1 MGYETDSIAAFEL
14 TKKLLQNLVTS
25 ANPDDFC
32 KSLVHNIFKD
42 QQAIAAFIC
51 RAEGDGMLQMMGS
64 YGYAP
69 ERVRKDA
76 KVSIFDPMGITD
88 SIRESRIIVF
98 NGWEDYLEL
107 YPDKRALAGPGKA
120 FVAVPFSRE
129 GFPAGGVGIAFNTYV
144 NESVFN
150 QHLWE
155 TIQLIGEVYV
165 SPAWF
170 NSTDGG
176 GNNSKSDDPKV
187 RKVSPE
193 NLPDRAQKVLAL
205 MAEGKTNWQIASI
218 LRFSESTIKG
228 DAALIYRAFGVN
240 TREAAVAAAASR
252 VPQSGKATST
262 P

>member
-1 MGYETDSIAAFEL
+1 MGNETESLAALQL
-14 TKKLLQNLVTS
+14 TKKLLTNLVSS

-32 KSLVHNIFKD
+32 RSLVHNVFKD
-42 QQAIAAFIC
+42 QNAIAAFIC

-76 KVSIFDPMGITD
+76 KVSLFEPMGITD

-107 YPDKRALAGPGKA
+107 YPDKDSLAGPGKA

-129 GFPAGGVGIAFNTYV
+129 GFPAGGVGIAFNSYV
-144 NESVFN
+144 NESIFN
-150 QHLWE
+150 QLLWE

-170 NSTDGG
+170 NSGDGSSGSRTDE
-176 GNNSKSDDPKV
+176 SKAT

-193 NLPDRAQKVLAL
+193 NLPERAKKVLAL

-240 TREAAVAAAASR
+240 SREAAVAAS
-252 VPQSGKATST
+252 PGTKAEQRS
-262 P
+262 PNQ